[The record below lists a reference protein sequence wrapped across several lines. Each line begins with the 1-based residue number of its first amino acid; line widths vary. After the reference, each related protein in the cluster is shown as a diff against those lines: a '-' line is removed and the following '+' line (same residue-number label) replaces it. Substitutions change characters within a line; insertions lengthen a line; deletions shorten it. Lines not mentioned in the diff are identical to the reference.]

1 MKFDEIVIINWWVSK
16 QRGLIEVNFQREVA
30 QELLGD
36 FDPLTSEGMKF
47 VLGLFNN
54 QNTVNRLVS
63 FGSVISELL
72 NIEFPRNYKRNKN
85 LLIKWFDMNID
96 QIQTLYSK
104 ITFTFKDTYK
114 TTQIRKG
121 V

>member
-1 MKFDEIVIINWWVSK
+1 MKIFKTKSKMKFDEIVIINWWVSK

-63 FGSVISELL
+63 LGSVISELL

-85 LLIKWFDMNID
+85 LLIKWFEHWSNSN
-96 QIQTLYSK
+96 TLFQNNFY
-104 ITFTFKDTYK
+104 F
-114 TTQIRKG
+114 
-121 V
+121 

>member
-1 MKFDEIVIINWWVSK
+1 
-16 QRGLIEVNFQREVA
+16 
-30 QELLGD
+30 
-36 FDPLTSEGMKF
+36 
-47 VLGLFNN
+47 
-54 QNTVNRLVS
+54 
-63 FGSVISELL
+63 
-72 NIEFPRNYKRNKN
+72 
-85 LLIKWFDMNID
+85 MNID